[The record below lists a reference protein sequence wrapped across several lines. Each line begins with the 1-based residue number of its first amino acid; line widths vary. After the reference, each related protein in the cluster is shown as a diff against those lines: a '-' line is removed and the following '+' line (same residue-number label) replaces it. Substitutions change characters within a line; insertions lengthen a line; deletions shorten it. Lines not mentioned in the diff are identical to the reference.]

1 MEKASRRPWIQYEH
15 SPRAMQ
21 LTEYTLKEFWEM
33 FVNNR
38 PFGTDSTNREANVQ
52 SKAVLSYAM
61 TLMDK
66 IRGWEDEESWV
77 GSKFAACMWIYT
89 KEALTG
95 GQILDRVQEEYLRK
109 RIKSIML
116 CTNWVCA
123 GAFVDHEWVSS
134 RTIFQAGGR
143 ILSMALDFKIDV
155 LCVVQGSLLWF
166 SAPTDLNR
174 ILGSDLK

>member
-1 MEKASRRPWIQYEH
+1 MFWELDVIGKPVNTQSPKVMNAWKRRKYKMEKASGRPWIQFEH
-15 SPRAMQ
+15 NPRAMQ
-21 LTEYTLKEFWEM
+21 LREYTLKEFWEI
-33 FVNNR
+33 FVDDR

-52 SKAVLSYAM
+52 SKAVLSHAM
-61 TLMDK
+61 TQIDK

-95 GQILDRVQEEYLRK
+95 GQILDRVQVEYLRK

-116 CTNWVCA
+116 CTSWVCA

-134 RTIFQAGGR
+134 RTIFQGGN
-143 ILSMALDFKIDV
+143 FEH
-155 LCVVQGSLLWF
+155 GTGF
-166 SAPTDLNR
+166 HN
-174 ILGSDLK
+174 